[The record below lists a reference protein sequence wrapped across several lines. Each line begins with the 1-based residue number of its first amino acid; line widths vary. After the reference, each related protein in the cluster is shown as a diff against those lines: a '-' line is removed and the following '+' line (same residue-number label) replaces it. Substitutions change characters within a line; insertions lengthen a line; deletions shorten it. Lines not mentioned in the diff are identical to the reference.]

1 MRAAGEDGC
10 GYPPNRPY
18 AYRLRKVR
26 LALLLRRCR
35 RRDDA
40 VMVGAS
46 VLVVDDHAGFRETV
60 HQLLELEGYTVVGE
74 AADGHSALV
83 LARKL
88 QPEIALID
96 VHLPDMDGFELTA
109 RLQSLASPPLVILTS
124 SRDSVDFMPFV
135 SESGARGFV
144 PKAELSREAIEGAL
158 P

>member
-1 MRAAGEDGC
+1 MD
-10 GYPPNRPY
+10 Y
-18 AYRLRKVR
+18 
-26 LALLLRRCR
+26 
-35 RRDDA
+35 A

-74 AADGHSALV
+74 AADGHSALL

-88 QPEIALID
+88 QPDIALID

-109 RLQSLASPPLVILTS
+109 RLKSLENPPLVILTS
-124 SRDSVDFMPFV
+124 SRDGVDFTTFV
-135 SESGARGFV
+135 AKSGARGFV